1 MSLGADPATHEPRI
15 IIVKWY
21 GYGRR
26 FPFKLLLLFMMVGC
40 YCRHLHALP
49 IVRGFSFS
57 SIRSSELT
65 NRWEIICEIFLADQS
80 WTNGWTMI
88 IFQDIWITSCMN
100 IICKFQ
106 RHFLYSSFAFTWYK
120 GETEWSCVVLA
131 FENKRT
137 IMQRICEIWVIIG
150 FRSRELII
158 QGSRIFSSF
167 TYLSLLLQIYNW
179 NTPTSRTSTHIPS
192 YINHSVSLGTGLGF
206 WSLRMN
212 ANEHSQTE
220 MQH

>member
-1 MSLGADPATHEPRI
+1 MPFRAAGSGERMMSIMSCIQCWQFIFPINYTVSERPSHLENVVIIAERCMSLGADPATHEPRI

-49 IVRGFSFS
+49 IVKGFSFS
-57 SIRSSELT
+57 SIRSLELT

-88 IFQDIWITSCMN
+88 IFQDIWITRCMN

-106 RHFLYSSFAFTWYK
+106 RHFLYSSLAFTCYK
-120 GETEWSCVVLA
+120 GETVVL
-131 FENKRT
+131 
-137 IMQRICEIWVIIG
+137 CW
-150 FRSRELII
+150 
-158 QGSRIFSSF
+158 
-167 TYLSLLLQIYNW
+167 LSK
-179 NTPTSRTSTHIPS
+179 T
-192 YINHSVSLGTGLGF
+192 
-206 WSLRMN
+206 N
-212 ANEHSQTE
+212 ACKESAKSG
-220 MQH
+220 